1 MLRGSVAREGHGH
14 APATSPVG
22 HRLPTCAT
30 RGPEPTANREDT
42 QVDNLCYG
50 AGRMPA
56 AEADGAGKR
65 ASPRQSM
72 LQLLVAE
79 AVWLVGGEAESL
91 LAAPLVDLEVAFA
104 DVDVTISLEGDDVRR
119 QSVEEPAV
127 VGDHHH

>member
-1 MLRGSVAREGHGH
+1 MPDANVRRWGIGS
-14 APATSPVG
+14 
-22 HRLPTCAT
+22 
-30 RGPEPTANREDT
+30 PEPTANREDT
-42 QVDNLCYG
+42 QVENLCYESRDADSHRLKTCATG
-50 AGRMPA
+50 PAGCRP
-56 AEADGAGKR
+56 AEADGAGR
-65 ASPRQSM
+65 MASPRQSM